1 MLDQDRT
8 PYVDALIDFA
18 RSEPG
23 RFNVP
28 GHQGGVGADRSLFEL
43 VGQIGLNNDIPALVE
58 GIDVGDP
65 NPFQEA
71 QRLAADAWG
80 AKRTWFLTN
89 GASQGNQ
96 SMCMALAHMGRELVV
111 QRNVHSS
118 VIDGMIMGGLTPTFA
133 APEIDPELGIA
144 HCLTPDTLAEALDR
158 CPDAAAAII
167 VSPTYF
173 GASADVAALVEV
185 AHSRGVPL
193 VADESWGGH
202 LHFHPDLPMS
212 AIDAGADL
220 VISSTH
226 KIVGSLTQS
235 AMLHLGSDRFEAEII
250 DRCVSMTES
259 TSPNSLLCGS
269 LDAARRQAAVYGEEL
284 LTETIGALAEAR
296 AEIRAI
302 DGLDVLD
309 ESLLEQKSVIG
320 WDPLRVTI
328 DVRGTGTTGYRIA
341 ALARKL
347 ANINVELTSDTV
359 AVAVFGI
366 GTGNPARVLRLV
378 DGIIA
383 AVDQIGAEPP
393 TTKPEFATP
402 PPWGE
407 TAMIPR
413 EAFLGPQDVVPFSEA
428 EGRIAAEPL
437 ATYPPGIP
445 NVLPGERLTRETL
458 DFITDSVEHG
468 GYVRGAADRE
478 LTTLR
483 VVAE

>member
-1 MLDQDRT
+1 
-8 PYVDALIDFA
+8 VDALLRFA
-18 RSEPG
+18 QSDPG

-28 GHQGGVGADRSLFEL
+28 GHQGGIGAGEQLRLL
-43 VGQIGLNNDIPALVE
+43 AGRTGLINDIPALIE

-80 AKRTWFLTN
+80 AKRTWFLIN

-96 SMCMALAHMGRELVV
+96 AMCLAVAHMGQELVV

-118 VIDGMIMGGLTPTFA
+118 VIDGMIMAGLVPSFVS
-133 APEIDPELGIA
+133 PELDPELGVA
-144 HCLTPDTLAEALDR
+144 HCLTPEALAGALDD
-158 CPDAAAAII
+158 CPSAAAAIV

-173 GASADVAALVEV
+173 GAAADVAGLAEV

-193 VADESWGGH
+193 VVDEAWGAH
-202 LHFHPDLPMS
+202 LHFHPDLPAA
-212 AIDAGADL
+212 AIDSGADL

-235 AMLHLGSDRFEAEII
+235 AMLHLGSDRFDQQIV

-269 LDAARRQAAVYGEEL
+269 LDAARHLAATQGEQL
-284 LTETIGALAEAR
+284 LAGTISVLAETR
-296 AEIRAI
+296 REIQGI
-302 DGLDVLD
+302 PGLDVLD
-309 ESLLEQKSVIG
+309 DRLLERPSVAG
-320 WDPLRVTI
+320 WDPLRLTI
-328 DVRGTGTTGYRIA
+328 DVRGTGASGYRIA
-341 ALARKL
+341 ALARDL
-347 ANINVELTSDTV
+347 ANVNVELASDTV

-366 GTGNPARVLRLV
+366 GTGSPQRARRLV
-378 DGIIA
+378 DGILTA
-383 AVDQIGAEPP
+383 LEALESEPASE
-393 TTKPEFATP
+393 KPEFALP

-407 TAMIPR
+407 TAMTPR
-413 EAFLGPQDVVPFSEA
+413 EAFLGSQEVVPFDDA
-428 EGRIAAEPL
+428 VGRIAAEPL

-458 DFITDSVEHG
+458 DFITDSVDHG
-468 GYVRGAADRE
+468 GFVRGAADRR

-483 VVAE
+483 VVSGEA